1 MFSFQKMNST
11 LFALHLVYLPL
22 INGALNSFVEQWN
35 SHPVTS
41 ASNYT
46 PTQLWLSGILII
58 QLSTTC
64 SQSQDFQNLG
74 VDEDG
79 PMPQDDSIHN
89 VEVAEIPYM
98 LSNEQ
103 EQAVYE
109 IRQKYSTDTNGITS
123 YLQVLQYLS
132 MIVDIM

>member
-1 MFSFQKMNST
+1 MLTN
-11 LFALHLVYLPL
+11 
-22 INGALNSFVEQWN
+22 
-35 SHPVTS
+35 
-41 ASNYT
+41 
-46 PTQLWLSGILII
+46 
-58 QLSTTC
+58 
-64 SQSQDFQNLG
+64 SQDFQNLG

-79 PMPQDDSIHN
+79 PMPQEDSINN

-109 IRQKYSTDTNGITS
+109 IRQRYSTDTNGITS

-132 MIVDIM
+132 ATVDIM